1 MPVWDTDRNQES
13 VFNDAII
20 CVVFRLCFPKFSE
33 VLWVNSENL
42 GVMIH
47 RKQSFLVWN
56 LFWSNVVPTWR
67 KLTHFQLRY
76 EKHTVLP
83 RKSFKSCR
91 LRHLNHN
98 LCARSIGFIL
108 LLNLLSIGSAEG
120 QYWIVSL
127 LPQESLC
134 KHWMSWAT
142 ATQNHRDPKLSLKLS
157 FYLLWTTCDTHPPWL
172 SVWCWCQ
179 YAPYHWFLRNPYRKL
194 CVQNA
199 VTELT
204 DRF

>member
-13 VFNDAII
+13 VFNDAIV
-20 CVVFRLCFPKFSE
+20 CVVFGLCFPKFSE

-91 LRHLNHN
+91 QRHLNHN
-98 LCARSIGFIL
+98 LCARCIRFIL
-108 LLNLLSIGSAEG
+108 LLNLFSVGSVEG
-120 QYWIVSL
+120 QYWIVSF
-127 LPQESLC
+127 LPSARILMQTLNVLDHSY
-134 KHWMSWAT
+134 
-142 ATQNHRDPKLSLKLS
+142 LKSPWFKTFTETIILS
-157 FYLLWTTCDTHPPWL
+157 FVDNMRSTSTMTICVMLI
-172 SVWCWCQ
+172 SVCRVPFGF
-179 YAPYHWFLRNPYRKL
+179 AKPVP
-194 CVQNA
+194 
-199 VTELT
+199 
-204 DRF
+204 